1 MRFALY
7 ALAAVAVGLLAG
19 TAKACDYNVRAVNA
33 VAVGGYVNT
42 VAVAVPTYQAVTVVP
57 TVASFVQVQPVFVAQ
72 KVAVV
77 KNVVAVNKVFVGGGN
92 VVSNGRGQVAVQGGG
107 NVNQQSGLVNLAV
120 GGGRGGNV
128 NQLRGLVNLRLGR

>member
-57 TVASFVQVQPVFVAQ
+57 TVASFVQVTPVVTVQ

-77 KNVVAVNKVFVGGGN
+77 NKVVAVDHVVAVKNVRGNRVRGGGDSG
-92 VVSNGRGQVAVQGGG
+92 VVGIARATLRTVG
-107 NVNQQSGLVNLAV
+107 NVAGAV
-120 GGGRGGNV
+120 IGR
-128 NQLRGLVNLRLGR
+128 